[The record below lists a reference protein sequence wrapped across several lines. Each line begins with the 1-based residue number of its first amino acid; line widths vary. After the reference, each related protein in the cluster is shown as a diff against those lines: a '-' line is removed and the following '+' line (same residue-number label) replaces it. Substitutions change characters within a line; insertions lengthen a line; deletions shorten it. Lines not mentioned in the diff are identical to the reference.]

1 MLKDFDINSIRD
13 MKDARE
19 CIQMLLNLVESL
31 YQGNLSLK
39 KQLQNLQNE
48 INRLKGEQGKPPI
61 KPGKNNSQSQ
71 NYSSEKER
79 KETKQWKKNSKVDRI
94 KIHDN
99 KKCYVDKNLL
109 PVDAQFKGYEKVI
122 VQDIKFEAFNT
133 LFLKEKYYSPS
144 QNKTWLAPLPPGY
157 EGEFGPTLKSFVIK
171 LYFDSNITQPKILD
185 LLHDAETI
193 ISAGQI
199 SKFLINNHHQFHK
212 EKDQTY
218 EAGLRSSPWHHI
230 DDTSTR
236 VNGNNYYCHIMCN
249 PLYTSYFTTPNKTR
263 LTVIDVLR
271 NFKERIF
278 LLNDE
283 AFCYIRQFKLPAP
296 VIQTLQLFPQNQQ
309 LCQKVFLPLLDNH
322 LPHLGPQ
329 QRSHVLDAAAI
340 AAYHA
345 QMEIPIVELLI
356 CDDAPQFKIITRQ
369 LALCWVHDGRYYK
382 KISPYLIC
390 HQQLL
395 DAFLDDYWNFY
406 SLLLEYKQQPSAQK
420 KQHISNLF
428 DELFATKTGFNAL
441 DDRITKTKEKKH
453 SLLLVLDHP
462 EIPLHNNQAELDARK
477 RVRKRVISYG
487 TRCDD
492 GTKAW
497 DTFLSLAETAKKL
510 GINFFN
516 YIYDRISGN
525 FEMPSLAQIITK
537 RASEL
542 NLGASWNLP
551 P

>member
-1 MLKDFDINSIRD
+1 MLEDFDINNIRD
-13 MKDARE
+13 MQDARQS
-19 CIQMLLNLVESL
+19 IQMLLNLVETL
-31 YQGNLSLK
+31 YQENLSLK
-39 KQLQNLQNE
+39 KQVQNLQDE
-48 INRLKGEQGKPPI
+48 INRLKGQQGKPPI
-61 KPGKNNSQSQ
+61 KPNNNSQPK

-79 KETKQWKKNSKVDRI
+79 KKKKRRKKRSKVDRI
-94 KIHDN
+94 KIHAE
-99 KKCYVDKNLL
+99 KICPVDKEKL
-109 PVDAQFKGYEKVI
+109 PADAQFKGYEKVF

-157 EGEFGPTLKSFVIK
+157 EGEFGPRLKSFAIK
-171 LYFDSNITQPKILD
+171 GYFDSNITQPKILD
-185 LLHDAETI
+185 LLQDAQI
-193 ISAGQI
+193 SISAGQI
-199 SKFLINNHHQFHK
+199 SKFLINNHQQFHK
-212 EKDQTY
+212 EKDQLY

-230 DDTSTR
+230 DDTATR

-271 NFKERIF
+271 NFKAPFF

-283 AFCYIRQFKLPAP
+283 ALSYIRQFRLPAP
-296 VIQTLQLFPQNQQ
+296 VIQTLQLLPQDQQ
-309 LCQKVFLPLLDNH
+309 LCQEAFSYLVENH

-345 QMEIPIVELLI
+345 QMEFPIAQLLI

-369 LALCWVHDGRYYK
+369 LALCWIHDGRHYK
-382 KISPYLIC
+382 KLCPCLPY

-406 SLLLEYKQQPSAQK
+406 YLLLDYKQQPSLQE
-420 KQHISNLF
+420 KQRLTNLF
-428 DELFATKTGFNAL
+428 DELFATQTGFNAL
-441 DDRITKTKEKKH
+441 DDRIAKTKLKKAC
-453 SLLLVLDHP
+453 LLMVLDHP
-462 EIPLHNNQAELDARK
+462 EIPLHNNPAELGARR

-487 TRCDD
+487 TRSDD

-497 DTFLSLAETAKKL
+497 DTFLSLAETAKKQ
-510 GINFFN
+510 GVNFFN

-525 FEMPSLAQIITK
+525 FEMPSLAQLINQ